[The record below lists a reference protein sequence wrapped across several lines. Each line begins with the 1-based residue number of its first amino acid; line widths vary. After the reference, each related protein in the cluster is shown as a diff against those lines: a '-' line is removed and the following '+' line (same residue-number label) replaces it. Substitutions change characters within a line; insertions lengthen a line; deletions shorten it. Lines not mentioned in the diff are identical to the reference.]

1 MMPANFAQAVNLMR
15 PVCGLLILSLGLSL
29 QGCGDSETADLT
41 APAAPAA
48 TISITSTPVTPA
60 ANATTTMFQTL
71 DGQALELGAYVGKKV
86 FLNYWATWCAPCI
99 REIPAITRAA
109 AMLEPEGYVFL
120 LASDESLEKISEFL
134 LEREFTGNFIKLNG
148 FFGGHGIHAVPSSV
162 LYDETGTPNRT
173 WDGAFEWD
181 SPEMLAEIRGQ

>member
-1 MMPANFAQAVNLMR
+1 MR
-15 PVCGLLILSLGLSL
+15 PTFGFLMLSLGLLL
-29 QGCGDSETADLT
+29 QGCGGNETADV
-41 APAAPAA
+41 AA
-48 TISITSTPVTPA
+48 TPAPTAVVSITSTPATPA
-60 ANATTTMFQTL
+60 PNATETMFQTL
-71 DGQALELGAYVGKKV
+71 DGQPLEISAYAGKKV

-109 AMLEPEGYVFL
+109 AILEPEGYVFL

-134 LEREFTGNFIKLNG
+134 LDREFTGNFIKLNG
-148 FFGGHGIHAVPSSV
+148 YFGGHGIHAVPSSV
-162 LYDETGTPNRT
+162 LYDETGSAVRT